1 MTVCDDGLQK
11 APSPEFMMW
20 LCVMVGF
27 RKLQVLMSLCDGRLL
42 EGRERQP
49 LWELPQFT
57 SAGSWD
63 SWVLIW
69 GVRGYVS
76 FPLFW
81 RLCQCACTCCW
92 SLLYSTIL
100 RSRADSLRL
109 HVVWHEWL
117 AFYSAFLNIH
127 WSGVLRALTW
137 LVPHETAAVLAHSV
151 YTVQPYYVLT
161 VTHVCSHSQAYAICA
176 HTHRHT

>member
-1 MTVCDDGLQK
+1 
-11 APSPEFMMW
+11 MW
-20 LCVMVGF
+20 LCVMVDF
-27 RKLQVLMSLCDGRLL
+27 RKLQVLMSLCDCRLP
-42 EGRERQP
+42 EGREHQQ
-49 LWELPQFT
+49 LWELPQST

-69 GVRGYVS
+69 GVNGYVS

-81 RLCQCACTCCW
+81 LLCQRACTCCW

-100 RSRADSLRL
+100 RSWADSLPL
-109 HVVWHEWL
+109 HAILHELL
-117 AFYSAFLNIH
+117 AFYSVFLNLH
-127 WSGVLRALTW
+127 QSGVLRAWTW
-137 LVPHETAAVLAHSV
+137 LVPREAAAVLAHSV

-161 VTHVCSHSQAYAICA
+161 VTHMCSHSQAYTICA